1 MKLACNQDFK
11 KKKKEKENTKG
22 DDGKKTGKKEKKF
35 HLGWKECSEGIAGF
49 TLCVTMTTVLSLD
62 YSCARRYCRFHTPG
76 NHDNGLIS

>member
-22 DDGKKTGKKEKKF
+22 DDGKKTGKKEKF